1 MKAALE
7 IQLEDQKKARN
18 EESARWKL
26 EVEALKAKVES
37 LEEEAD
43 ARMSEIE
50 IYKMNRS
57 EDLREQESV
66 KVCSIRNI
74 PNILVF
80 LSSQKSS
87 C

>member
-50 IYKMNRS
+50 IYKLNRS
-57 EDLREQESV
+57 EDLRKQESV
-66 KVCSIRNI
+66 KVCSTRNI
-74 PNILVF
+74 PNIVIF
-80 LSSQKSS
+80 SSPQKSS